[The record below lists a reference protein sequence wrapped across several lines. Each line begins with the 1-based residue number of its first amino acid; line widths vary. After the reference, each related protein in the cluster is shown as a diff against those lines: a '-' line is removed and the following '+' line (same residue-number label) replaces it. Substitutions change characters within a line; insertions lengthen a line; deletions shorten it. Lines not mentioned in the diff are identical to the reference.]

1 MVAYAIAFL
10 ISVVV
15 SSAELA
21 SKYKQTM
28 RYALLNYWAILF
40 IVINGIFGSLVYLLI
55 SKYKVGTFGITE
67 PYIQALLAGLEWQV
81 IIRIKLFTYRSPN
94 GKETPVGIET
104 FYRLIADVFE
114 TGISQYEESKLYD
127 VIVQIK
133 EQYDNVEE
141 VRTKVLD
148 FIRGRVARGKID
160 KIERDENIRYVNSL
174 ETTDEIFLLIVRISS
189 ISMLKKMF
197 PL

>member
-1 MVAYAIAFL
+1 MVTYAIAFF

-28 RYALLNYWAILF
+28 RYALLNYWAIPF

-114 TGISQYEESKLYD
+114 TGI
-127 VIVQIK
+127 IPIW
-133 EQYDNVEE
+133 
-141 VRTKVLD
+141 
-148 FIRGRVARGKID
+148 F
-160 KIERDENIRYVNSL
+160 
-174 ETTDEIFLLIVRISS
+174 
-189 ISMLKKMF
+189 
-197 PL
+197 

>member
-1 MVAYAIAFL
+1 MVAYAIAF
-10 ISVVV
+10 IVSAVV

-28 RYALLNYWAILF
+28 RYALLNYWAIPF

-55 SKYKVGTFGITE
+55 TEYKVGTFGITE

-94 GKETPVGIET
+94 DKETPVGIET
-104 FYRLIADVFE
+104 LYRLIADVFE

-127 VIVQIK
+127 FICPIR

-148 FIRGRVARGKID
+148 FIRGRAARGKID
-160 KIERDENIRYVNSL
+160 KIERDENIRYVTSL
-174 ETTDEIFLLIVRISS
+174 ETTDEIFLLVVSISS
-189 ISMLKKMF
+189 ISMLRKMF